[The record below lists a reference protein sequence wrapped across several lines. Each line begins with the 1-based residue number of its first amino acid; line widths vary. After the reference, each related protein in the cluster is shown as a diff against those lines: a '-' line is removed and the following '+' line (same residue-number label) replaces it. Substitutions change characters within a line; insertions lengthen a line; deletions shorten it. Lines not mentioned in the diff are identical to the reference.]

1 MLTFENNKANTEC
14 TLRGTDIP
22 CNENIEY
29 KRYGK
34 CSEIPVT
41 YKYEVCNEESIS
53 ITPDK
58 KKSKAKL
65 DKVNKGKVNGPIA
78 AGQCWSKFVDD
89 TINDCDKTPIRIR
102 KLHIFNT
109 IFIHLFLTKH
119 VVSNGLNFYRNEI

>member
-1 MLTFENNKANTEC
+1 M
-14 TLRGTDIP
+14 RGTDIP